1 MSAVV
6 ELDTRTRH
14 PFGDRLSIGRGA
26 QNDLVL
32 DDPMVSEKH
41 AELVRRGDGSIVI
54 RDLGS
59 RHGTFVGAKK
69 IAEAVLHDGDE
80 MLIGPVRLRVE
91 AAAAEAGP
99 HELRT
104 LRALFELSRA
114 IGAEHDLQRIVDRVL
129 DTCFQLLAADRGMIV
144 TFLPGSKTPMATI
157 ARTRSGAS
165 LRDALSTSVMSQVM
179 ATHEPYL
186 RTEVAADRE
195 LQRAVSLTASGVR
208 SVIAVPLRYDTG
220 GGEWL
225 GVIQLDSMAVS
236 NTFARGD
243 LEVLQVIATQAAL
256 AIKNAMLVH
265 QMRSVRSAD
274 WERLARVVANLPVGV
289 VVLDDRQRCVLAN
302 DWVSRR
308 TDLLGV
314 IAPGDHVEQ
323 LAGLPVDR
331 LIGVRELREQVTLG
345 SPEKT
350 LIVAAHG
357 SADER
362 ETVVVISDISVERD
376 RQAQAA
382 HQERLA
388 LVGQLAGG
396 IAHDFNNLLMVIT
409 NFASMI
415 EEAAPEPV
423 REDAR
428 GIVEAARSAA
438 DLVRELLTFSRREA
452 VKPVVV
458 DIARELHTC
467 EKLLQR
473 AVGTGVALTMTGCDV
488 PACVLIARSQLEQV
502 VMNLAVNAR
511 DAMNGA
517 GRIDIVVS
525 RTADRVAIAVTDT
538 GSGMPSDVASRVFE
552 PYFTTKKRGKGSGL
566 GLATVHGI
574 IEQAHGTIEVRSHV
588 GIGTTFT
595 ISLPRCEPAAEPIF
609 TGQVPK
615 VTRGRA
621 LVVDDDESVRA
632 VTERMLRRSG
642 FDVVSANDA
651 IAGLE
656 VIRRRD
662 ERIDLVVSDIVMPG
676 MSGRDL
682 ARTLEV
688 ERPELKVLLVSGFT
702 QAPLAGC
709 HFLAKPFDRQT
720 LMSALERVMSA

>member
-6 ELDTRTRH
+6 ELDTRSRH

-41 AELVRRGDGSIVI
+41 AELARRGDGSIVI

-69 IAEAVLHDGDE
+69 VSEAVLHDGDE

-91 AAAAEAGP
+91 TASEAAP

-144 TFLPGSKTPMATI
+144 TFLPGAKTPMATI
-157 ARTRSGAS
+157 ARTRSGES
-165 LRDALSTSVMSQVM
+165 LRDALSTSVMSQVL

-186 RTEVAADRE
+186 RTEVATDRE
-195 LQRAVSLTASGVR
+195 LQRAESLTASGVR
-208 SVIAVPLRYDTG
+208 SVIAVPLRYDTA
-220 GGEWL
+220 GEWL
-225 GVIQLDSMAVS
+225 GVIQLDSTAVS
-236 NTFARGD
+236 NTFGRGD

-308 TDLLGV
+308 TDLLGG
-314 IAPGDHVEQ
+314 ITPGDHVEQ

-331 LIGVRELREQVTLG
+331 LVGVRELREQVTLG

-357 SADER
+357 SPDEG

-409 NFASMI
+409 SFASMI
-415 EEAAPEPV
+415 EEAAPGAV
-423 REDAR
+423 RDDAR
-428 GIVEAARSAA
+428 GIVDAARSAT
-438 DLVRELLTFSRREA
+438 DLVRQLVTFSRSEP

-458 DIARELHTC
+458 DVARELRAT

-473 AVGTGVALTMTGCDV
+473 AVGPGVALTMTGCDV
-488 PACVLIARSQLEQV
+488 PACVMIARSQLEQV

-517 GRIDIVVS
+517 GRIDIVVAS
-525 RTADRVAIAVTDT
+525 TADRVTVAVTDT
-538 GSGMPSDVASRVFE
+538 GSGMPPDVAARVFE
-552 PYFTTKKRGKGSGL
+552 PYFTTKMRGKGSGL

-574 IEQAHGTIEVRSHV
+574 IEQAYGAIEVRSQIGV
-588 GIGTTFT
+588 GTTFT
-595 ISLPRCEPAAEPIF
+595 ISLPRCEPAAALIH
-609 TGQVPK
+609 TGPVPS

-621 LVVDDDESVRA
+621 LVIDDDESVRA

-642 FDVVSANDA
+642 FDVVSAGDA

-662 ERIDLVVSDIVMPG
+662 EGIDLVVSDVVMPG

-682 ARTLEV
+682 ARTLEN

-702 QAPLAGC
+702 QVPLAGC

-720 LMSALERVMSA
+720 LMSALDRMMST